1 MSDDRKLVFFHSP
14 NTRSAGVRILL
25 EELGVPYD
33 LHVLNMKAG
42 EQRQADYLKVNPMG
56 KVPAVLHGDTL
67 VTEQVAL
74 YIYLPDCFPEAGL
87 APALADP
94 ARGAYLRWIA
104 YYGSCFEPAV
114 VDHALKRDPA
124 PPSMCP
130 YGDFDT
136 MLTTLVRQLE
146 KGPYILGDRFSAAD
160 LLWGLSL
167 NWMTGFKLMPELPV
181 IMDYVGRIRARP
193 SFAKVTEADAKLMAE
208 HTAAAKKEG

>member
-1 MSDDRKLVFFHSP
+1 MSDNRKLIFFHSP
-14 NTRSAGVRILL
+14 NTRSAGARILL
-25 EELGVPYD
+25 EELGVPYE
-33 LHVLNMKAG
+33 LHVLNMRAG

-74 YIYLPDCFPEAGL
+74 YIYLPDSFPEAGL
-87 APALADP
+87 SPALTDP
-94 ARGAYLRWIA
+94 LRGAYLRWVA

-124 PPSMCP
+124 PLSMCP

-136 MLTTLVRQLE
+136 MLNTLVGQLE
-146 KGPYILGDRFSAAD
+146 KGSYILGDRFSAAD

-167 NWMTGFKLMPELPV
+167 NWMTSFKLVPEMPV
-181 IMDYVGRIRARP
+181 IMEYVGRIKARP
-193 SFAKVTEADAKLMAE
+193 SFAKVTEADAKLAAE
-208 HTAAAKKEG
+208 HEVAAKKGA

>member
-1 MSDDRKLVFFHSP
+1 MVGDRELVFFHSP
-14 NTRSAGVRILL
+14 NTRAAGVRILL

-42 EQRQADYLKVNPMG
+42 EQRGAEYLKVNPMG
-56 KVPAVLHGDTL
+56 KVPAVLHGGRL

-74 YIYLPDCFPEAGL
+74 YIYLPDVFPRAGL
-87 APALADP
+87 SPALTDP
-94 ARGAYLRWIA
+94 LRGSFLRWIA

-114 VDHALKRDPA
+114 IDHFMKRQPA

-136 MLTTLVRQLE
+136 MLNTLVGQLE
-146 KGPYILGDRFSAAD
+146 KGPYMLGDRFSAAD

-167 NWMTGFKLMPELPV
+167 TWMTGFKLVPELPV
-181 IMDYVGRIRARP
+181 VMDYIGRIKARP
-193 SFAKVTEADAKLMAE
+193 SYAKVTEADAQLAAE
-208 HTAAAKKEG
+208 QAAAANMGN

>member
-1 MSDDRKLVFFHSP
+1 MSDDRRLTFFHSP

-74 YIYLPDCFPEAGL
+74 YIYLPDVFPAAGL
-87 APALADP
+87 SPALTDP
-94 ARGAYLRWIA
+94 LRGAYLRWIA

-114 VDHALKRDPA
+114 IDHFMKRDPA
-124 PPSMCP
+124 PPQMCP

-136 MLTTLVRQLE
+136 MLNTLVGQLE

-167 NWMTGFKLMPELPV
+167 NWMTSFKLVPELPV
-181 IMDYVGRIRARP
+181 VMDYIGRIKARP
-193 SFAKVTEADAKLMAE
+193 SFAKVSEADAKLAAE
-208 HTAAAKKEG
+208 QAAAAKTGA